1 MREPFD
7 APVLGIDLGA
17 SFTKVSYR
25 PGWTAGRTYNAPC
38 RLLMIDDSALIP
50 SLVIH
55 TKDARKEWL
64 CGLAAA
70 HYRPKPAAQVFSN
83 WKASLFGD
91 KLTSRVSGSI
101 IAAGEFFRWVRRK
114 VSAKGIKID
123 QCRIKLCLPAFK
135 DIGEAA
141 TILGQEM
148 ELAGWNNVSV
158 SRIGEPRAN
167 TIGVFGEGRN
177 RLYLHP
183 IDGAMPY
190 FMAMYPM
197 GSPLLEH
204 LRAFGLH
211 GGPRHAHVAIVDV
224 GSFTTDFSIID
235 FDASAEGDCITQ
247 TSQSSHRVGIIAG
260 FEQPL
265 LEYLR
270 QEHGLHIEQLTFEE
284 REAIKRVMAERGT
297 FTVTIPGNVNVTIGT
312 PADHDS
318 AKRIAN
324 SFASD
329 IRNVYDSNCKGKEIK
344 YLILTGG
351 GSVAPRVREAL
362 GRMFRLASAHW
373 LDIEGLEGTSREHG
387 DLRRWPNTGEPL
399 ARLATALGA
408 ASVLADLPRTP
419 PPKEAPPRKKV
430 VSPWVECS
438 CRGGN
443 KDCVRCGGR
452 GMYRRKHR

>member
-25 PGWTAGRTYNAPC
+25 PGWTAGRTYDDPC
-38 RLLMIDDSALIP
+38 RLLMIDGSALIP

-64 CGLAAA
+64 CGRAAA

-83 WKASLFGD
+83 WKASLFGE

-101 IAAGEFFRWVRRK
+101 IAAGEFFRWLRRK
-114 VSAKGIKID
+114 VSAKGIKVD

-135 DIGEAA
+135 DITQAA
-141 TILGQEM
+141 SILGQEM
-148 ELAGWNNVSV
+148 QLAGWNNVSV

-183 IDGAMPY
+183 TDGVMPY

-204 LRAFGLH
+204 LRAFGLR
-211 GGPRHAHVAIVDV
+211 GGPRHVHVAIIDV

-235 FDASAEGDCITQ
+235 FDASAEGDCIADT
-247 TSQSSHRVGIIAG
+247 TQSSHKVGIIAG

-265 LEYLR
+265 LEHLR
-270 QEHGLHIEQLTFEE
+270 QEHGLRIEHLTFEE
-284 REAIKRVMAERGT
+284 REAIKEMLDEGER
-297 FTVTIPGNVNVTIGT
+297 FTVTIPGNRNVVIGNLS
-312 PADHDS
+312 DQKS
-318 AKRIAN
+318 AERIADK
-324 SFASD
+324 FAIE
-329 IRNVYDSNCKGKEIK
+329 IRKVYDANTAGKHIK
-344 YLILTGG
+344 YLLLTGG
-351 GSVAPRVREAL
+351 GSVASCTRSL
-362 GRMFRLASAHW
+362 GTQVKICFCFYV
-373 LDIEGLEGTSREHG
+373 EGLEVMSSEPG
-387 DLRRWPNTGEPL
+387 DLRRWSNTGEPL

-419 PPKEAPPRKKV
+419 PTKEAPPGKR
-430 VSPWVECS
+430 SS
-438 CRGGN
+438 HLG
-443 KDCVRCGGR
+443 
-452 GMYRRKHR
+452 